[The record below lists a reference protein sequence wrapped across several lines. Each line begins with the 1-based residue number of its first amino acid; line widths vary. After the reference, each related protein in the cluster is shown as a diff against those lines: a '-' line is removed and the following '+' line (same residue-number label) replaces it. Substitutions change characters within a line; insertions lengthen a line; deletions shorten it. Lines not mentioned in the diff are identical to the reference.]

1 MTIEQALNDLN
12 LLINNNP
19 RFQVAYG
26 VDQIHGVRPDWSLDI
41 YDTIECCYLFSE
53 FGKDFVDLIEKGIN
67 ETKKY
72 IEDYPLGE
80 DQDEL

>member
-26 VDQIHGVRPDWSLDI
+26 VDRIQGVRSDWSLDI

-53 FGKDFVDLIEKGIN
+53 FGKDFIELIEKGIN

-72 IEDYPLGE
+72 IEDYSGDDE
-80 DQDEL
+80 DEL